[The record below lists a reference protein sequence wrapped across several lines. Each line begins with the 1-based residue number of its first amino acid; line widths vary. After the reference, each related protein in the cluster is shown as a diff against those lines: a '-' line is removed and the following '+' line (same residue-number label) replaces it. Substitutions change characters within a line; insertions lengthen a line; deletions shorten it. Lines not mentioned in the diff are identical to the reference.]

1 MKLSLTW
8 VCELCKSVLVV
19 IEQRKIIIRGKIM
32 RTTLVRLA
40 LVIPFVSAVLAAPL
54 SNLRNVDSYFSG
66 RGKVM
71 AKLNLELDKSHLLQ
85 INGISG
91 VGKTALATAYANVN
105 GCKYDVVWWVNG
117 RSELLSQCTQFLKL
131 VEKSTGIQAPKVIA
145 QASEDGIFGYIF
157 DQFKDKHM
165 LVIIDDV
172 QELKGSVL
180 RLVQEAKSKAEVDV
194 LITCQKSIPEI
205 SSIALDSMSMSDV
218 SELIHRYFPDVSERD
233 VTALADKLHMFPI
246 ALCQALRYMKFH
258 GFDINTYLQSLE
270 KDEKGLHSQES
281 KFIHKHKDHLVMWD
295 PKHDSA
301 DLVIK
306 KYLQDTVA
314 RDERLQQVVNALP
327 FLSQQYVSKA
337 FMSGYLKHAHDFES
351 GYQSL
356 YGRLLE
362 TGLLM
367 PAATGEGFFY
377 HEIIRYIT
385 PSDTVVK
392 EAAVKVGAYL
402 ISLMAGQEITNFPA
416 DEYGNREYI
425 DHVCAY
431 LDMCQKIGMETE
443 DTLKLR
449 ILLSYYIEYVKR
461 SSHVC
466 LKHIKLVDSSSLLP
480 KLPVYYRAMHAA
492 IAAKIYFKT
501 SGHDKKDADEHYKR
515 FMAVWKE
522 AESAPEFRVMKL
534 RVLSVIMSHLLMRQR
549 TDLVAP
555 LIASGDKTLDQV
567 SEPFQ
572 KLCFTRIKCWYLN
585 EKGEPAEADK
595 ITDDMWPLFKD
606 TTYGSLKGQY
616 ALDKTISLIKIKSLR
631 KAEKYAEAAL
641 DHFNSYF
648 GHRVV
653 DLKAEIAG
661 ILGNIYMMQG
671 KYKQALPILERSIS
685 DYRKAYKKDGQVSWQ
700 IEAKLF
706 LSQCLMGLGRVTEAL
721 EKAYEVE
728 HEFNRL
734 VGDNAKSNLA
744 KNIYVQIIKAS
755 WLAKQPGITGRYLAR
770 YDTRFGKALD
780 PKILPDLVE
789 ETKG

>member
-1 MKLSLTW
+1 MNCVKGTW
-8 VCELCKSVLVV
+8 LLQDST
-19 IEQRKIIIRGKIM
+19 KIIIRGKKM
-32 RTTLVRLA
+32 RNILMGLAVALSMVSSGLA
-40 LVIPFVSAVLAAPL
+40 LPL
-54 SNLRNVDSYFSG
+54 SNLKNVDSYFSG

-71 AKLNLELDKSHLLQ
+71 AKLNLALDKHHLVQ
-85 INGISG
+85 VNGISG
-91 VGKTALATAYANVN
+91 VGKTALATAYASVSSS
-105 GCKYDVVWWVNG
+105 KYDVVWWLNG
-117 RSELLSQCTQFLKL
+117 RAELLSQCTRFLKL
-131 VEKSTGIQAPKVIA
+131 VEKSTGVKAPQVIA

-157 DQFKDKHM
+157 DQLKDKRI

-180 RLVQEAKSKAEVDV
+180 RLVEEAKHKLDVDV
-194 LITCQKSIPEI
+194 VLTCQKSIPEI
-205 SSIALDSMSMSDV
+205 VSIPLESMSMSDV

-233 VTALADKLHMFPI
+233 VAALANKLHMFPI

-270 KDEKGLHSQES
+270 KDEAGLHSQE
-281 KFIHKHKDHLVMWD
+281 KRFIHKHKDHLVMWD

-314 RDERLQQVVNALP
+314 KDGQLEQVVNALP
-327 FLSQQYVSKA
+327 FLSQQYVSKE
-337 FMSGYLKHAHDFES
+337 FISSYLKHAHNLTS

-367 PAATGEGFFY
+367 PAATGDGFFY
-377 HEIIRYIT
+377 HEIIKYIT
-385 PSDTVVK
+385 PSETVATD
-392 EAAVKVGAYL
+392 AATRMGSYL
-402 ISLMAGQEITNFPA
+402 LSLMAGQEVNNFPA
-416 DEYGNREYI
+416 DSNGNREYI

-431 LDMCQKIGMETE
+431 LDMCQKMGIETE

-449 ILLSYYIEYVKR
+449 VLLSYYIEYVKR
-461 SSHVC
+461 SSHDC

-501 SGHDKKDADEHYKR
+501 SGHEKNNADEQYDR

-522 AESAPEFRVMKL
+522 AEDAPEFRVMKL

-549 TDLVAP
+549 TDLVEP

-567 SEPFQ
+567 NEPFQ

-585 EKGEPAEADK
+585 EKGEPAKADK
-595 ITDDMWPLFKD
+595 ITDEMWPLFKD

-616 ALDKTISLIKIKSLR
+616 ALDKTISLIKIKNLD
-631 KAEKYAEAAL
+631 KAEKYAATAL

-648 GHRVV
+648 GNRVV

-671 KYKQALPILERSIS
+671 NYKQALPILEQCIA

-706 LSQCLMGLGRVTEAL
+706 LSRCLMGLGRVTESL

-734 VGDNAKSNLA
+734 VGEGAKSNLA
-744 KNIYVQIIKAS
+744 KNIYIQIIKAS
-755 WLAKQPGITGRYLAR
+755 WLARQPGITGRYLAR
-770 YDTRFGKALD
+770 YDNKFGKTLD
-780 PKILPDLVE
+780 PKILPNLVE